1 MEETHDAGA
10 LREALV
16 DGLLAEGHITQPRV
30 ADAFRAVP
38 RHLFLP
44 GMDLA
49 AVYQDEAIAIKE
61 ANGTWLSSSSQP
73 AIMAIMLEQLELQ
86 PGQRV
91 LEVGAGSGFNAA
103 LMAHLAGDAA
113 LVTALDIDDDLVE
126 QARANLA
133 AAGCEGVS
141 VVCADGWA
149 GDRPLAPYDRVILTV
164 GAWDI
169 SPAWVEQLC
178 EGGTLLLPLDLYGVQ
193 LSVAF
198 EKQAGA
204 LRSRSVRCCGFMRLR
219 GDHADPRVAVPLDEG
234 RQALVYPAHAG
245 SPNQERLRAVL
256 ANRPLVDQWAFPGD
270 WLSHFSFRLWL
281 GWNGLRVIG
290 LQLGEPAFGLDAGG
304 YEGIY
309 EEETASLCLVGQTE
323 ASVRPRYTYGTPDAR
338 DRLEAMAA
346 GWQAKG
352 PPDPRALQVTAY
364 PIEATVVPVEG
375 ERLLSKRWWQYVVR
389 WWFKC
394 CRLK

>member
-1 MEETHDAGA
+1 LDAVEGIHDAAA

-16 DGLLAEGHITQPRV
+16 DGLLAEKHIGQPRV
-30 ADAFRAVP
+30 AEAFRAVP

-44 GMDLA
+44 GMDLTE
-49 AVYQDEAIAIKE
+49 VYQDKAIAIKE
-61 ANGTWLSSSSQP
+61 AGGTWLSSSSQP

-103 LMAHLAGDAA
+103 LMAYLVGDAA
-113 LVTALDIDDDLVE
+113 LVTALDIDGDLVE
-126 QARANLA
+126 QARANLT
-133 AAGCEGVS
+133 AAGFGEAS

-149 GDRPLAPYDRVILTV
+149 GYRPHAPYDRLILTV

-169 SPAWVEQLC
+169 SPTWVEQLR
-178 EGGTLLLPLDLYGVQ
+178 EGGILLLPLDLYGVQ

-198 EKQAGA
+198 EKQAGV

-219 GDHADPRVAVPLDEG
+219 GDHADPEVAVPLDAG
-234 RQALVYPAHAG
+234 GQALVRAVNG
-245 SPNQERLRAVL
+245 ERLNLERLRALL
-256 ANRPLVDQWAFPGD
+256 AGRPQVDQWSFPGD
-270 WLSHFSFRLWL
+270 WLSRFSFKLWL
-281 GWNGLRVIG
+281 GWSGAPIVGLK
-290 LQLGEPAFGLDAGG
+290 LNEPAFGLDAGG
-304 YEGIY
+304 YEGIF

-323 ASVRPRYTYGTPDAR
+323 ESVRPRYTYGRPDAR

-352 PPDPRALQVTAY
+352 SPDPRDLRVTAY
-364 PIEATVVPVEG
+364 PIETTVKPVEG
-375 ERLLSKRWWQYVVR
+375 ERLLGKRWWQYVVR
-389 WWFKC
+389 
-394 CRLK
+394 